1 MMTLLSQQTCQ
12 ACNASALLLQDEQIK
27 VLFTELQAQSA
38 KSQQWQLVED
48 QGVLKLAC
56 EFPTKRY
63 QHSIAFVN
71 QIAELAESVNHH
83 PLLVVEYGVVT
94 VQWWSHIIK
103 GLHRNDF
110 IMAAKTSELFSVM
123 TLNRN

>member
-1 MMTLLSQQTCQ
+1 MTLLSQQTCQ
-12 ACNASALLLQDEQIK
+12 VCNASALLLQDEQIK

-56 EFPTKRY
+56 EFSTKRY

-110 IMAAKTSELFSVM
+110 IMAVKTSELFSAM